1 MLRCAASQSFEC
13 IAIFDYTACS
23 FYDVEAPMATLMIRS
38 MDERVKA
45 ELRVLAARRG
55 VSMEQ
60 HARDILEQAVLGVV
74 HDEPFAQ
81 RIQRRFAKVA
91 VEALPLPARQAPRLP
106 PKWGGQ

>member
-1 MLRCAASQSFEC
+1 
-13 IAIFDYTACS
+13 
-23 FYDVEAPMATLMIRS
+23 MATLMIRS

-60 HARDILEQAVLGVV
+60 HARDILEQAVLGPA

-81 RIQRRFAKVA
+81 RVQRRFAAVA
-91 VEALPLPARQAPRLP
+91 VEALPVPKRQVPRLSP
-106 PKWGGQ
+106 WTTKAPLRGTGTGR

>member
-1 MLRCAASQSFEC
+1 
-13 IAIFDYTACS
+13 
-23 FYDVEAPMATLMIRS
+23 MATLMIRS

-60 HARDILEQAVLGVV
+60 HARDILERAVLGPT

-81 RIQRRFAKVA
+81 RIQRRFAGVA
-91 VEALPLPARQAPRLP
+91 VNDLPLPKRQTPRLAP
-106 PKWGGQ
+106 TWNKR

>member
-1 MLRCAASQSFEC
+1 
-13 IAIFDYTACS
+13 
-23 FYDVEAPMATLMIRS
+23 MATLMIRS

-60 HARDILEQAVLGVV
+60 HARDILEQAVLGPS

-81 RIQRRFAKVA
+81 RIQRRFASVV
-91 VEALPLPARQAPRLP
+91 VEALPLPKRQAPRAVP
-106 PKWGGQ
+106 TWAKR

>member
-1 MLRCAASQSFEC
+1 
-13 IAIFDYTACS
+13 
-23 FYDVEAPMATLMIRS
+23 MATLMIRS

-60 HARDILEQAVLGVV
+60 HARDILEQAVLGPA

-81 RIQRRFAKVA
+81 RIQRRFAAVA
-91 VEALPLPARQAPRLP
+91 VDALPSPERRAPRVAP
-106 PKWGGQ
+106 SWAKR

>member
-1 MLRCAASQSFEC
+1 
-13 IAIFDYTACS
+13 
-23 FYDVEAPMATLMIRS
+23 MATLMIRS

-60 HARDILEQAVLGVV
+60 HARDILEQAVLGPA

-81 RIQRRFAKVA
+81 RILRRFATVA
-91 VEALPLPARQAPRLP
+91 VEALPVPARQVPRAV
-106 PKWGGQ
+106 PKWGGR

>member
-1 MLRCAASQSFEC
+1 
-13 IAIFDYTACS
+13 
-23 FYDVEAPMATLMIRS
+23 MATLMIRS

-60 HARDILEQAVLGVV
+60 HARDILEQAVLGPA

-81 RIQRRFAKVA
+81 RIQRRFAAVA
-91 VEALPLPARQAPRLP
+91 IEALPLPERRGPRLAP
-106 PKWGGQ
+106 SCGTR

>member
-1 MLRCAASQSFEC
+1 
-13 IAIFDYTACS
+13 
-23 FYDVEAPMATLMIRS
+23 MATLMIRS

-60 HARDILEQAVLGVV
+60 HARDILEHAVLGPA

-81 RIQRRFAKVA
+81 RVQRRFASVA
-91 VEALPLPARQAPRLP
+91 VEVLPVPKRQAPRLP
-106 PKWGGQ
+106 PWISKAPLRGTGTGR

>member
-1 MLRCAASQSFEC
+1 
-13 IAIFDYTACS
+13 
-23 FYDVEAPMATLMIRS
+23 MATLMIRS

-60 HARDILEQAVLGVV
+60 HARDILERAVLGPA

-81 RIQRRFAKVA
+81 RIQRRFAAVA
-91 VEALPLPARQAPRLP
+91 VETLPLPKRHAPRVAP
-106 PKWGGQ
+106 TWAKR

>member
-1 MLRCAASQSFEC
+1 
-13 IAIFDYTACS
+13 
-23 FYDVEAPMATLMIRS
+23 MATLMIRS

-60 HARDILEQAVLGVV
+60 HARDILERAVLGPA

-81 RIQRRFAKVA
+81 RIQRRFAGMA
-91 VEALPLPARQAPRLP
+91 VDDLPLPKRHTPRLAP
-106 PKWGGQ
+106 AWGKR